1 MGVDYLEICMVFGLG
16 VFIQIGCER
25 ILQSMGKTGLSM
37 VTQLAGAVVNI
48 ILDPLMIFGIGPFPE
63 MGVAGAAYATVIG
76 QWVGMLMALALVF
89 FKEHEVKIKFQK
101 FPSLR

>member
-1 MGVDYLEICMVFGLG
+1 
-16 VFIQIGCER
+16 
-25 ILQSMGKTGLSM
+25 MGKTGLSM
-37 VTQLAGAVVNI
+37 VTQLVGAVVNI

-89 FKEHEVKIKFQK
+89 
-101 FPSLR
+101 LRNMR

>member
-1 MGVDYLEICMVFGLG
+1 MPAFAVCNCICNIWVCNHSVFRLFTDDPQLIEMGVDYLEICMVFGLG

-48 ILDPLMIFGIGPFPE
+48 ILDPLMIFGIGPFRKWE
-63 MGVAGAAYATVIG
+63 WQARH
-76 QWVGMLMALALVF
+76 ML
-89 FKEHEVKIKFQK
+89 
-101 FPSLR
+101 R

>member
-1 MGVDYLEICMVFGLG
+1 
-16 VFIQIGCER
+16 
-25 ILQSMGKTGLSM
+25 MGKTGLSM

-89 FKEHEVKIKFQK
+89 FKEHEVKISFKNFRL
-101 FPSLR
+101 LR